1 MDQEQKN
8 ENMINPDKDRG
19 QKEETDDLLSS
30 SSNCHSNEFLRQLLI
45 IIHANIAI
53 VDYLH
58 EELRKREEIL
68 EELKANS
75 AKIPKWIIAIPIKI
89 TFFCISFIFNI
100 YEVQISIIIPDN
112 EKLSWFS
119 DSTFNFTPNW
129 HPTRKIDLIKPI
141 ANRWK
146 VNKNHKKPMRIL
158 SKIAV

>member
-1 MDQEQKN
+1 LVLLAVYPQSSIERNFNFGTLLVMDQEQKN

-45 IIHANIAI
+45 TIHANIAI

-75 AKIPKWIIAIPIKI
+75 AKI
-89 TFFCISFIFNI
+89 
-100 YEVQISIIIPDN
+100 
-112 EKLSWFS
+112 
-119 DSTFNFTPNW
+119 
-129 HPTRKIDLIKPI
+129 
-141 ANRWK
+141 
-146 VNKNHKKPMRIL
+146 
-158 SKIAV
+158 SK